1 VNLVVLYLKYDVND
15 YRDTF
20 QILLGNLSNLN
31 CNITFVDIDNKFE
44 DKKPCIIG
52 DVHLIPGCNKNW
64 EFSGWQSGLNY
75 VNENLDYDLIL
86 FANDSC
92 VRSGKNLVAKK
103 IDNTI
108 LGKIYNNN
116 YFFGNTNGNRK
127 HNFLFDGKSLN
138 NWVRTDSFIL
148 TKHTLEC
155 VQKIDFSSEID
166 IDNLIFDGMNLDD
179 FLGNE
184 RLNEFAKSFLVN
196 WLTKRWHKRF
206 NIMENIDLFRN
217 KTNAILNERL
227 LTYYVTTNGF
237 QIVSN

>member
-1 VNLVVLYLKYDVND
+1 M
-15 YRDTF
+15 
-20 QILLGNLSNLN
+20 
-31 CNITFVDIDNKFE
+31 
-44 DKKPCIIG
+44 
-52 DVHLIPGCNKNW
+52 
-64 EFSGWQSGLNY
+64 
-75 VNENLDYDLIL
+75 DYDLIL

-103 IDNTI
+103 IDDIT
-108 LGKIYNNN
+108 LDKIYNNN

-148 TKHTLEC
+148 TKHTLEY